1 MSETLF
7 AGVDH
12 VAIASG
18 DPARLADWYCEVL
31 GFRCVA
37 DNGKERPTRILAGA
51 GGGMI
56 EMMPDDQTPPP
67 GRELFDR
74 GISHLAI
81 RVTDLDEAL
90 VRVRGSGAEVADPA
104 AAAGGGRGASFRDP
118 EGNIVQ
124 VVERPGGWGE
134 RREADRLRG
143 TPRTATA
150 GPTAP

>member
-1 MSETLF
+1 RWNGEKPMSDSLF
-7 AGVDH
+7 AGLDH
-12 VAIASG
+12 AAIAAR
-18 DPARLADWYCEVL
+18 DPAGLADWYCETL
-31 GFRCVA
+31 GFRA
-37 DNGKERPTRILAGA
+37 LSNNEKLRPTRLLAGS

-56 EMMPDDQTPPP
+56 EMMPDDETPPP

-104 AAAGGGRGASFRDP
+104 AAAGGGRVASFRDP

-124 VVERPGGWGE
+124 VVERPGG
-134 RREADRLRG
+134 
-143 TPRTATA
+143 
-150 GPTAP
+150 